1 LLLFVLPDG
10 RAKNSRLLDM
20 QSARAVPWDVLIL
33 IGGGLSLAAALQSNG
48 VAAWAGGFASGFGF
62 LPTIA
67 VVAIVVALLI
77 LLTELASNAATTSTF
92 LPVAAALASG
102 LGQDP
107 VFLATAVTL
116 ASSCGF
122 IMPVGTPPNAIA
134 FGSGRVAL
142 HEMIRAGIWLNI
154 ASGLLLTL
162 WLAWVAPMFSSL
174 AR

>member
-1 LLLFVLPDG
+1 
-10 RAKNSRLLDM
+10 
-20 QSARAVPWDVLIL
+20 
-33 IGGGLSLAAALQSNG
+33 
-48 VAAWAGGFASGFGF
+48 
-62 LPTIA
+62 
-67 VVAIVVALLI
+67 
-77 LLTELASNAATTSTF
+77 LASNAATTSTF

-142 HEMIRAGIWLNI
+142 HEMMRAGIWLNI